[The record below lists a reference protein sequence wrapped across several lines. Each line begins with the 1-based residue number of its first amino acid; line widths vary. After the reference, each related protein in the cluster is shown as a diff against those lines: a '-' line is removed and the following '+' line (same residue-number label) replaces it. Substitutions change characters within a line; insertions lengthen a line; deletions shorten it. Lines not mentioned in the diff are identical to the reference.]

1 MYVARINFSKYQIEN
16 VNNFPKIILLKSII
30 EWERYVDRH
39 KTKKTVNSYKSFD
52 H

>member
-39 KTKKTVNSYKSFD
+39 KKGNSYKNFD